1 MGSCWGN
8 IHALNWV
15 RLRLRQLL
23 GVHELIVPVEIAWTK
38 MAVRWEEAEM
48 MSGAVTAAIRA
59 RNRNNTFTSQDFA
72 RSLGDVQ
79 CGRRSRMLE
88 LPTSSMFSMLGSIV
102 GDYRRSQIDRDEQN
116 DSEVAGS
123 QLNLFG
129 GFA

>member
-1 MGSCWGN
+1 
-8 IHALNWV
+8 
-15 RLRLRQLL
+15 
-23 GVHELIVPVEIAWTK
+23 VPVEIAWAK

-48 MSGAVTAAIRA
+48 MSGMTVAIRA
-59 RNRNNTFTSQDFA
+59 RNRNDTLTSQDFA
-72 RSLGDVQ
+72 RMSLGDVQ

-88 LPTSSMFSMLGSIV
+88 LPTSSMFSSV

-129 GFA
+129 GFALTILEV